1 MKGSKGKD
9 QDMFLHNGPVY
20 LVVGGGDGGDLLSS
34 SYVLF
39 SLEKCPETAK
49 NGKSPRLIESLMFH
63 SRSHY
68 NSLALYINHT
78 HIGIL
83 GYLSPYACWSNKG
96 YSHISRTPNPP
107 KRCHMKGE
115 VPTLGVWKA
124 RSLNRVASCTQG
136 RWYSALSTLQHEQR
150 MYLDPGGGTPI

>member
-49 NGKSPRLIESLMFH
+49 
-63 SRSHY
+63 
-68 NSLALYINHT
+68 
-78 HIGIL
+78 
-83 GYLSPYACWSNKG
+83 
-96 YSHISRTPNPP
+96 
-107 KRCHMKGE
+107 KRQITSFDRE
-115 VPTLGVWKA
+115 FDVPFEI
-124 RSLNRVASCTQG
+124 
-136 RWYSALSTLQHEQR
+136 TLQLFGFV
-150 MYLDPGGGTPI
+150 Y